1 VGVERAAR
9 RTAAAAVVANFTRH
23 TDAYLDTPVD
33 EAKVP
38 DWSAWAWRLQ
48 AEPVTS
54 DQDERRSG
62 TRRSRPGP
70 ANLAASRTEPGVPG
84 GTDPHSNPYPAGNW
98 MRD

>member
-9 RTAAAAVVANFTRH
+9 RTAAAAVVADFTRQ

-33 EAKVP
+33 EAKVS

-62 TRRSRPGP
+62 TRRGRAG
-70 ANLAASRTEPGVPG
+70 AGEPGGVTHRAGCARRHRPAQQPLPG
-84 GTDPHSNPYPAGNW
+84 
-98 MRD
+98 R